1 MSQIS
6 GATGIDAAL
15 TSNQAN
21 RFSEMG
27 SEDFLKIIFTEL
39 TNQDPLAPN
48 DTGALLDQLNSIRSI
63 ESDLELTNQLKAL
76 VTENQ
81 LASAGNMLGKLVTGR
96 TEDLN
101 RTTGIVVAALKQGDS
116 IGLELDT
123 GEIIPLSGLESV
135 IDPLMFLEPE
145 APPVD
150 DGDASDEEN
159 GEESGEEEGG

>member
-6 GATGIDAAL
+6 GATGIDVAL

-48 DTGALLDQLNSIRSI
+48 DTSALLDQLKSIRSI
-63 ESDLELTNQLKAL
+63 ESDLQLTRQLQAL
-76 VTENQ
+76 VTDNQ
-81 LASAGNMLGKLVTGR
+81 LAAAGNMLGKLVTGR

-101 RTTGIVVAALKQGDS
+101 RITGIVVAAIKQGDS

-123 GEIIPLSGLESV
+123 GEIIPLSRLESV
-135 IDPLMFLEPE
+135 IDPLMFLDPN
-145 APPVD
+145 APPPVD
-150 DGDASDEEN
+150 EGGGSDEEN
-159 GEESGEEEGG
+159 GEEGDG